1 MAVVAF
7 SDANRIS
14 DAFLAL
20 LADQGITPAMGG
32 KLEDEFLSLT
42 QLLELVKNPKQ
53 AAGLANESQI
63 IRAAAGVHDFAAKV
77 LAARKA
83 PEFSQFDEHLKLI
96 ATRKLKTTLSQT
108 GENDPT
114 DDAARKLVELYVA
127 CLAVHCGEGIRLD
140 HPANSKGDNPDILLS
155 YGDKIWALAIKT
167 PSSRQGQTLFENIQK
182 AGEQIERSSANKGL
196 VVLNVKNIID
206 HEALWQA
213 SFASLD
219 DALATLRAEMVKV
232 CEAADKDRPASDWN
246 AIFAGKK
253 TVLPVLLIGQSVV
266 LLPTANST
274 QTPTPLKM
282 MLACGFDR
290 PLDQDGAELAS
301 CLTHWMQIILR
312 GEPGPPPS

>member
-1 MAVVAF
+1 MALVPF
-7 SDANRIS
+7 SDANQIC

-20 LADQGITPAMGG
+20 LADRGITPAIGG

-53 AAGLANESQI
+53 AAGLAKESQI
-63 IRAAAGVHDFAAKV
+63 VRAAAGIHDFAAKV

-114 DDAARKLVELYVA
+114 DDAARKLVELYIA
-127 CLAVHCGEGIRLD
+127 CLAVHCGEEIRLD
-140 HPANSKGDNPDILLS
+140 HPTNSKGDNPDILLS
-155 YGDKIWALAIKT
+155 YGDNIWALAIKT
-167 PSSRQGQTLFENIQK
+167 PSSRHGQTLFENIQK

-206 HEALWQA
+206 HDALWRGG
-213 SFASLD
+213 FANLN
-219 DALATLRAEMVKV
+219 DAMAALKAELAKV
-232 CEAADKDRPASDWN
+232 CEAADKDRPAEDWD
-246 AIFAGKK
+246 AVFAGKK
-253 TVLPVLLIGQSVV
+253 TALPVLLIGQSVV
-266 LLPTANST
+266 LLPTAVSA

-282 MLACGFDR
+282 MLACGFDKA
-290 PLDQDGAELAS
+290 PDQDGAELAH

>member
-1 MAVVAF
+1 MALVPF
-7 SDANRIS
+7 SDANQIG

-20 LADQGITPAMGG
+20 LADRGVTPAMGG
-32 KLEDEFLSLT
+32 KLEDEFLSVT

-53 AAGLANESQI
+53 AAGLANENQI
-63 IRAAAGVHDFAAKV
+63 IRTAAGVHDFAAKV

-96 ATRKLKTTLSQT
+96 ATRKLKTTLTQT

-127 CLAVHCGEGIRLD
+127 CLAVHCGEDIRLD

-155 YGDKIWALAIKT
+155 YRDKKWALAIKT
-167 PSSRQGQTLFENIQK
+167 PSSRHGQTLFENIQK
-182 AGEQIERSSANKGL
+182 AGEQIEHSSANKGL

-213 SFASLD
+213 TFVSLD
-219 DALATLRAEMVKV
+219 DAMAALKAEIAKV
-232 CEAADKDRPASDWN
+232 CEAADKDRPPADWD
-246 AIFAGKK
+246 AVFAGKK
-253 TVLPVLLIGQSVV
+253 AVLPVLLIGQSVV
-266 LLPTANST
+266 LLPTANSA

-290 PLDQDGAELAS
+290 PLDQDGAELAH